1 MEQVLAAG
9 NQLGESP
16 VWSPEEGAL
25 YWVDIPKGLIR
36 RYVVS
41 TQEASLWQLPTSI
54 GSFVFR
60 RNGGMVVA
68 LKNGIHF
75 FDPATNQLSQ
85 VHNPEPDLPE
95 NRFNEGKCDPRGRF
109 FAGTMNE
116 VIRGKPCGSLYRL
129 ASDTQLDLILP
140 SIVVPNGLAWSPEGE
155 IMYFADTRRHVI
167 YAFDYDLDE
176 GTPHNRRVF
185 VDLSSYEGL
194 PDGATVDSDG
204 CLWRAMFSGGRI
216 VRYTPKGKIDRVIG
230 FPVTQINSLTF
241 GGSDM
246 RTIFV
251 VSSKHLLNDAGLA
264 SQPLAGNILR
274 LILVSRELLIQDLLG
289 SCSLDI
295 SNLWPEVA

>member
-41 TQEASLWQLPTSI
+41 SQETSLWQLPASI
-54 GSFVFR
+54 GSFAFR

-85 VHNPEPDLPE
+85 VHNPEADLPE

-116 VIRGKPCGSLYRL
+116 VVRGKPSGSLYRL
-129 ASDTQLDLILP
+129 TSDKQLDLILP

-176 GTPHNRRVF
+176 GTPHNRREF

-194 PDGATVDSDG
+194 PDGATVDSEG
-204 CLWRAMFSGGRI
+204 CLWSAMFSGGRI

-264 SQPLAGNILR
+264 SQPLAGDIFAVDPG
-274 LILVSRELLIQDLLG
+274 IKGIAESRFAG
-289 SCSLDI
+289 
-295 SNLWPEVA
+295 

>member
-1 MEQVLAAG
+1 MEQVLPAG

-41 TQEASLWQLPTSI
+41 NQETSLWQLPASI

-116 VIRGKPCGSLYRL
+116 VIRGKPSGSLYRL
-129 ASDTQLDLILP
+129 ASDRKLDLILP
-140 SIVVPNGLAWSPEGE
+140 SITVPNGLAWSPEGT

-176 GTPHNRRVF
+176 GTPHNKRVF

-194 PDGATVDSDG
+194 PDGATVDSEG
-204 CLWRAMFSGGRI
+204 CLWSAMFSGGRI
-216 VRYTPKGKIDRVIG
+216 VRYTPKGKIDRAIG

-251 VSSKHLLNDAGLA
+251 ISSKHLLNDAGLA
-264 SQPLAGNILR
+264 SQPLAGNIFAVDSG
-274 LILVSRELLIQDLLG
+274 IKGIVDSRFAG
-289 SCSLDI
+289 
-295 SNLWPEVA
+295 

>member
-41 TQEASLWQLPTSI
+41 SQETSLWQLPASI
-54 GSFVFR
+54 GSFAFR

-116 VIRGKPCGSLYRL
+116 VVRGKPSGSLYRL
-129 ASDTQLDLILP
+129 TSDTQLDLILP

-204 CLWRAMFSGGRI
+204 CLWSAMFSGGRI

-264 SQPLAGNILR
+264 SQPLAGNIFAVDPGVKG
-274 LILVSRELLIQDLLG
+274 IVESRFSG
-289 SCSLDI
+289 
-295 SNLWPEVA
+295 

>member
-1 MEQVLAAG
+1 MEQILAAG

-41 TQEASLWQLPTSI
+41 SQETSLWQLPASI

-60 RNGGMVVA
+60 REGGMVVA

-85 VHNPEPDLPE
+85 IHNPEPDLPE

-116 VIRGKPCGSLYRL
+116 VIRGKPSGSLYRL
-129 ASDTQLDLILP
+129 ASDRTLDLIFP
-140 SIVVPNGLAWSPEGE
+140 SITVPNGLAWSPEGT

-194 PDGATVDSDG
+194 PDGATVDSEG
-204 CLWRAMFSGGRI
+204 CLWSAVFSGGRI
-216 VRYTPKGKIDRVIG
+216 VRYTPKGKTDRVIG

-246 RTIFV
+246 RTLFV
-251 VSSKHLLNDAGLA
+251 ISSKHLLNDAGLA
-264 SQPLAGNILR
+264 SQPLAGNIFAVDPG
-274 LILVSRELLIQDLLG
+274 IKGIVDSRFAG
-289 SCSLDI
+289 
-295 SNLWPEVA
+295 

>member
-41 TQEASLWQLPTSI
+41 SQETSLWQLPASI
-54 GSFVFR
+54 GSFAFR
-60 RNGGMVVA
+60 RKGGMVVA

-95 NRFNEGKCDPRGRF
+95 NRFNDGKCDPRGRF

-116 VIRGKPCGSLYRL
+116 VVRGKPSGSLYRL
-129 ASDTQLDLILP
+129 TSDKQLDLILP

-155 IMYFADTRRHVI
+155 SMYFADTRRHVI

-194 PDGATVDSDG
+194 PDGATVDSEG
-204 CLWRAMFSGGRI
+204 CLWSAMFSGGRI
-216 VRYTPKGKIDRVIG
+216 VRYTPNGKIDRVIG

-264 SQPLAGNILR
+264 SQPLAGDIFAVDTG
-274 LILVSRELLIQDLLG
+274 IKGIVDSRFAG
-289 SCSLDI
+289 
-295 SNLWPEVA
+295 

>member
-1 MEQVLAAG
+1 MEQLFAAG

-41 TQEASLWQLPTSI
+41 SQETSLWQLPASI
-54 GSFVFR
+54 GSFAFR
-60 RNGGMVVA
+60 RDGGMVVA
-68 LKNGIHF
+68 LKNGIHL
-75 FDPATNQLSQ
+75 FDPATNQLSL

-116 VIRGKPCGSLYRL
+116 VVRGKPSGSLYRL
-129 ASDTQLDLILP
+129 ASDKQLDLIFP
-140 SIVVPNGLAWSPEGE
+140 SVTVPNGLAWSPEGT

-167 YAFDYDLDE
+167 YAFDYDLEE
-176 GTPHNRRVF
+176 GTPYNRRVF

-194 PDGATVDSDG
+194 PDGATVDSEG
-204 CLWRAMFSGGRI
+204 CLWSAMFSGGRI
-216 VRYTPKGKIDRVIG
+216 VRYTPSGKIDRVIG

-241 GGSDM
+241 GGSDL

-251 VSSKHLLNDAGLA
+251 VTSKHLLNDAGLA
-264 SQPLAGNILR
+264 SQPLAGNIFAVDPDVKG
-274 LILVSRELLIQDLLG
+274 IVDSRFAG
-289 SCSLDI
+289 
-295 SNLWPEVA
+295 